1 MGTIVITSRLGEDFR
16 EDLEQVLFFNPEQRK
31 AIADIEHCVQH
42 YGVPEITN
50 ENGFLRISLNSYSV
64 AQTLYS
70 IDRCEAGDTL
80 AGVIVFVRNTHE
92 DISILFVAIAKNYI
106 LRGSITTARLVWDLV
121 HQIME
126 SAARISG
133 VRNVKLA
140 CACSAGKNRATIT
153 SIPINKQARKHTV
166 TKFES
171 GSCPDETITC
181 FEYQRCFNCTNK
193 EAVKNTQVIIKDG

>member
-1 MGTIVITSRLGEDFR
+1 MGTIVITSRLGEEFR
-16 EDLEQVLFFNPEQRK
+16 EDLEQILFFNPEQHK
-31 AIADIEHCVQH
+31 AIVDIEHCVKH

-50 ENGFLRISLNSYSV
+50 VNGYLRINLNSYSV

-70 IDRCEAGDTL
+70 IDRGENGDTL

-92 DISILFVAIAKNYI
+92 DISVLFVAIAKNYI

-121 HQIME
+121 HQIIE

-140 CACSAGKNRATIT
+140 CVSSAGKKRAAIT
-153 SIPINKQARKHTV
+153 CVPINKRTRKHTV
-166 TKFES
+166 TKFQS

-181 FEYQRCFNCTNK
+181 YEYQRCFNCANK
-193 EAVKNTQVIIKDG
+193 GAVKTRKSL